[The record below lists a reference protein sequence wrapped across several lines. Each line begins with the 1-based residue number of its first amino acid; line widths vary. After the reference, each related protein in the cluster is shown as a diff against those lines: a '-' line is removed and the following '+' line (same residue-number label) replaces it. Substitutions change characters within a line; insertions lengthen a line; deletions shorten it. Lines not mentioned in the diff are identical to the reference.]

1 MVNLLGIVSIGCIF
15 AILGNSIADRIPKNQ
30 SIVSPGP
37 YCKWC
42 AVKLS
47 WKEFIPVWGYIRSR
61 GKCPYCDKPIPV
73 RNLILDLTAILWVA
87 IFVVK
92 FGWGYQSIL
101 EMVFGMGLI
110 TIIAI
115 ELENRQLSN
124 IVLLLLGMLSVM
136 YLLAFNFTEFPMAT
150 LSFFIGA
157 GILLFY
163 NLAKTL
169 TGITAHIDFSEIKFG
184 ALLGLFLGFPEIIL
198 CIFLAI
204 FAAATIGSFRI
215 QFQRKSY
222 QNAIPDFPIFMA
234 VSTLLTIMFGQ
245 EIISLYMNIVA

>member
-1 MVNLLGIVSIGCIF
+1 MVNILGILSIGCIF

-30 SIVSPGP
+30 SIISPGP

-47 WKEFIPVWGYIRSR
+47 WKEFIPIWGYLRSK
-61 GKCPYCDKPIPV
+61 GKCPYCDEPIPV

-101 EMVFGMGLI
+101 EMMFGMGLI
-110 TIIAI
+110 TIIVI

-124 IVLLLLGMLSVM
+124 PVLLILGMLSAM
-136 YLLAFNFTEFPMAT
+136 YLLAFNFTEFPMAS
-150 LSFFIGA
+150 LSFLIGA
-157 GILLFY
+157 GILLIY
-163 NLAKTL
+163 NLSKTL
-169 TGITAHIDFSEIKFG
+169 TRVSAHIDFSEIKFG
-184 ALLGLFLGFPEIIL
+184 ALLGLFLGFPEILL

-204 FAAATIGSFRI
+204 FTSATISSLRI

-222 QNAIPDFPIFMA
+222 QNAIPDFPVIMA

-245 EIISLYMNIVA
+245 EIISLYMSIVA